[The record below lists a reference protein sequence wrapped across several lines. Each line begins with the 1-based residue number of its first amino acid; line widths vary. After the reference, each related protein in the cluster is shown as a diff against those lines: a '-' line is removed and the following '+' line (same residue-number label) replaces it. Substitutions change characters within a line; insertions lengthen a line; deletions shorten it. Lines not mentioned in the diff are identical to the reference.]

1 MQDRFIWLS
10 AFVLVATPF
19 ARPQGTGAVPADAP
33 RILIEFP
40 DNISSEAVWIRY
52 VLMEPGSSGAVVKR
66 EPNLRRY
73 TIDARIADQPA
84 HHAKVVVDAPGCQF
98 KRYSINFDG
107 TSDVSKHFRCETLP
121 STIVH
126 GFLPPTQIPASR
138 FPTSDKKL
146 VISAEFE
153 PAWIC
158 EFFLEQR
165 GGSCLGA
172 GIPLGVVGNFEP
184 ADRGAFAITIP
195 DFACDPLSQSGTN
208 LPQFGT
214 LGTFLLQLRQ
224 EGRGR
229 LLGSIWPTHS
239 SPESGLG
246 VESKYP
252 DPIEFTTAR

>member
-1 MQDRFIWLS
+1 LIAL
-10 AFVLVATPF
+10 VLVAPLFTG
-19 ARPQGTGAVPADAP
+19 PQGTGAVVANGP

-52 VLMEPGSSGAVVKR
+52 VLTEPESTGAVVKR

-73 TIDARIADQPA
+73 TIDARIAGQSA
-84 HHAKVVVDAPGCQF
+84 HHAKVVVYAPGCQF
-98 KRYSINFDG
+98 KHYSINLDD

-121 STIVH
+121 RLIVH
-126 GFLPPTQIPASR
+126 GFLPPTQIPANR
-138 FPTSDKKL
+138 FPTTDKKL

-153 PAWIC
+153 PAWVC

-165 GGSCLGA
+165 QGADVVAGGSCLSA
-172 GIPLGVVGNFEP
+172 GIPLGVVGKFEP

-195 DFACDPLSQSGTN
+195 DFASDPLSKRGTS

-224 EGRGR
+224 EKTGRP
-229 LLGSIWPTHS
+229 LGTIWPKRS
-239 SPESGLG
+239 APESGLA
-246 VESKYP
+246 VESRYP